1 MPPLPPKKSIGNM
14 DLKFIESRRCFL
26 DRFLKDV
33 ARNPTFYHSEEL
45 KAFIRP
51 STNDV
56 EKALGLFPKLTTD
69 QILERLST
77 VARLNDQRDTM
88 EIKRMSD
95 MLGDFVI
102 TTKKVFPIL
111 EVCITLKI

>member
-1 MPPLPPKKSIGNM
+1 M
-14 DLKFIESRRCFL
+14 DLKFIESRRAFL

-69 QILERLST
+69 
-77 VARLNDQRDTM
+77 
-88 EIKRMSD
+88 
-95 MLGDFVI
+95 
-102 TTKKVFPIL
+102 
-111 EVCITLKI
+111 